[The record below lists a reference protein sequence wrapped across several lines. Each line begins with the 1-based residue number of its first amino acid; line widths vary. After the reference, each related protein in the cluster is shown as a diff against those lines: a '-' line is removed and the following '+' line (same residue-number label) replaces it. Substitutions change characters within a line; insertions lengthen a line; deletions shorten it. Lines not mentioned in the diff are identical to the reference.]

1 MFIQAT
7 ILHNISTGR
16 SGHERLLRFRPFPHK
31 PSIISWPTETD
42 QRIEVNCKILERE
55 RERDRERERQA
66 GRQADRDRDRDR
78 QTERHRHRDRDREMG
93 KKYDQPVQKNNYQAS
108 MPCIFFKEVFIIIK
122 AARFLAVTRLF
133 LKEMI

>member
-1 MFIQAT
+1 MANRNRPTNRGQ
-7 ILHNISTGR
+7 LQNI
-16 SGHERLLRFRPFPHK
+16 
-31 PSIISWPTETD
+31 
-42 QRIEVNCKILERE
+42 RE
-55 RERDRERERQA
+55 RERERQA
-66 GRQADRDRDRDR
+66 GRQAGRHRERQRLRQRQR